1 MKMPTTS
8 LRHILAC
15 ALLSAFCHA
24 NAQFDE
30 IDNSS
35 GRIRTEFRLAEFPE
49 LKDGI
54 KAVFSPGK
62 KFVSQLL
69 GDFWEVS
76 DISSALIPLSQNTYL
91 WKWHKESIISTTPKG
106 ELRNLTWVGK
116 IEGETAKIRD
126 RKDDGFSFIYKRG
139 RIVSEKFPKR
149 KHVYI
154 TYSGKV
160 PVLVRSESSGQSI
173 EISYCDTAEGK
184 RISSLRSPS
193 QRVDFSYASFALHD
207 ETTGEISEKKLLSN
221 INFSDGRKIEI
232 SYRALPCSEYTGGKQ
247 NEAIFKFTTPENFSF
262 EKPYRW
268 KATPEATAVG
278 IGSREYCITAIS
290 SKSKKFSE
298 EFDKL
303 TIRETCKKTGLDRKW
318 SRDNSAMI
326 ETFRDIKSGLSHTT
340 HFLRLAGSDVFLKRK
355 IILKKGDKILSSRH
369 FVYDEN
375 GEKIREIELESQ
387 TFVHTDDGS
396 K

>member
-1 MKMPTTS
+1 MNIHS
-8 LRHILAC
+8 SRYILAC
-15 ALLSAFCHA
+15 ALLSACCHA

-30 IDNSS
+30 IDSSS

-54 KAVFSPGK
+54 KAVFSSGK
-62 KFVSQLL
+62 KLGAPLL
-69 GDFWEVS
+69 GDFWEIS
-76 DISSALIPLSQNTYL
+76 DISSTFTPLSPNIYL
-91 WKWHKESIISTTPKG
+91 WKRREKAIISTTPKG
-106 ELRNLTWVGK
+106 ELRDLTWTGK
-116 IEGETAKIRD
+116 IDGETAKIWD
-126 RKDDGFSFIYKRG
+126 RKGDGFFFAYKRG
-139 RIVSEKFPKR
+139 RIVSEKYPKR

-154 TYSGKV
+154 SYFGGV
-160 PVLVRSESSGQSI
+160 PVLLRSESSEQTI
-173 EISYCDTAEGK
+173 EISYCDTTEGK

-193 QRVDFSYASFALHD
+193 QVVAFSYATFTLYD
-207 ETTGEISEKKLLSN
+207 EITGEVSEKKLLSDMK
-221 INFSDGRKIEI
+221 FSDGRRIEI
-232 SYRALPCSEYTGGKQ
+232 SYRAVSCLKNGTEKL
-247 NEAIFKFTTPENFSF
+247 NEAIFKFTTPEKFSF
-262 EKPYRW
+262 EKSYRW
-268 KATPEATAVG
+268 AATPEAMVTHIDGKDYYV
-278 IGSREYCITAIS
+278 SAIR

-303 TIRETCKKTGLDRKW
+303 TIRETCKKTGLDREW